1 MSQLSDFQRHVIVLF
16 KTENPTWG
24 PVKCRQILPNFFRN
38 ITERQFY
45 AVTSRLQQDGE
56 EAASTRKSGTGR
68 TTKINSPTRR
78 LVVDMAVTPPGSP
91 TSERKRHLSQREI
104 SKELQISLGS
114 VNKVL
119 KDSNLKCYRRIKT
132 NCLTQAHRE
141 AREEKCQALRER
153 FQQNNGWKNLWFS
166 DEATFGLHSPLNSQ
180 NERIYR
186 AVEVKT
192 EIEDEDLLVESDRQQ
207 PSIMVYGAVSFYGKT
222 ELRFIE
228 GYAPGQHDLPVSRRR
243 KKTVTKEVYTEE
255 MLPAMFSDISGIM
268 DGRPWCWQQDGAK
281 AHTANQSVE
290 WLQRNA
296 PDFITPIQ
304 WPAKSPDLNV
314 LDYCIWSILLDGT
327 QRSRQEI
334 RSIDDLKNVL
344 TTTWNSISQETLQNA
359 TKSWIKRLN
368 QCIQAR
374 GSHFEHF

>member
-45 AVTSRLQQDGE
+45 AVTSKLQQDGE

-68 TTKINSPTRR
+68 TRKINSPTRR

-192 EIEDEDLLVESDRQQ
+192 EIAEEDLLVESDRQQ

-228 GYAPGQHDLPVSRRR
+228 GYAPGQHDLRSYLFLEEER
-243 KKTVTKEVYTEE
+243 K
-255 MLPAMFSDISGIM
+255 L
-268 DGRPWCWQQDGAK
+268 
-281 AHTANQSVE
+281 
-290 WLQRNA
+290 
-296 PDFITPIQ
+296 
-304 WPAKSPDLNV
+304 
-314 LDYCIWSILLDGT
+314 
-327 QRSRQEI
+327 
-334 RSIDDLKNVL
+334 
-344 TTTWNSISQETLQNA
+344 
-359 TKSWIKRLN
+359 
-368 QCIQAR
+368 
-374 GSHFEHF
+374 